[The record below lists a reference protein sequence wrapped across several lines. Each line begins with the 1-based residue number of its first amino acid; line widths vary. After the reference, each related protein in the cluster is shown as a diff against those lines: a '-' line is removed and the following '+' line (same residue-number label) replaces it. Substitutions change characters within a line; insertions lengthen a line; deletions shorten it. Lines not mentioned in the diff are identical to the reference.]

1 MRLLLGDSGNPPRE
15 NLFSDASPCP
25 VCDTGHCSG
34 YAGDSDPRAVFCGSP
49 LHCGAAP
56 IAAFRPTG
64 VRLWTHTRYG
74 RCGCGERHDRPH
86 TGAGTMQPLAEPAPQ
101 RAERRPSAP
110 VEPPP
115 APSIAILRGQ
125 ELRTRPAVPFL
136 LPGLVPL
143 GGLVALYGE
152 AGVCKTFLALHLS
165 ALLAAGGTWLGQ
177 ALPPQG
183 QVLYISAEGTGG
195 LPSRYAAW
203 CAHYHGGADVPD
215 LLFILQPIYPTVD
228 EMMQALAAAMQAR
241 ACERPALTVID
252 TLARCYMGDEN
263 GSADMT
269 AFVRALDRLRHQ
281 TGGAVLLVHHT
292 GWGDTSRMRGSSVLR
307 GALDAEL
314 QVTRDGLG
322 AIKLRCTKQKDA
334 QEAPPLFFRLEPVAG
349 TESCVV
355 LADGARTDQMPPPVP
370 DKHERVLAALHDA
383 GLAGATF
390 GALRDATGI
399 TRDPA
404 LAATLR
410 ALQGQGLIARVVDAG
425 SPRGRYYLTGA
436 GERLAA
442 PPDSAAPPPA
452 SGMAGAQPTGGQTM
466 EEF

>member
-1 MRLLLGDSGNPPRE
+1 
-15 NLFSDASPCP
+15 LFNDASPCP
-25 VCDTGHCSG
+25 LCGTGACSG

-49 LHCGAAP
+49 VHCGTAP

-86 TGAGTMQPLAEPAPQ
+86 TGAGTMQPIAEPAPQ
-101 RAERRPSAP
+101 LAERRPPAP
-110 VEPPP
+110 AEPPP

-152 AGVCKTFLALHLS
+152 AGLCKTFIALHLS

-177 ALPPQG
+177 ALPRQG

-195 LPSRYAAW
+195 MPSRYAAW
-203 CAHYHGGADVPD
+203 CAHCHGGADVPD
-215 LLFILQPIYPTVD
+215 LLFILQPVYPTVD
-228 EMMQALAAAMQAR
+228 EMMQALAAAMQVR
-241 ACERPALTVID
+241 DCERPALTVID

-263 GSADMT
+263 GS
-269 AFVRALDRLRHQ
+269 
-281 TGGAVLLVHHT
+281 
-292 GWGDTSRMRGSSVLR
+292 
-307 GALDAEL
+307 
-314 QVTRDGLG
+314 
-322 AIKLRCTKQKDA
+322 
-334 QEAPPLFFRLEPVAG
+334 
-349 TESCVV
+349 
-355 LADGARTDQMPPPVP
+355 
-370 DKHERVLAALHDA
+370 LAALHAA

-410 ALQGQGLIARVVDAG
+410 ALQSQGLIARVVDAG

-436 GERLAA
+436 GERLIA
-442 PPDSAAPPPA
+442 PPDNAAPPPEGGTA
-452 SGMAGAQPTGGQTM
+452 TTQPTGDQTM
-466 EEF
+466 EQF